1 MSDLIISNI
10 IADKNWTLFLDR
22 DGVINKHLPDDYV
35 KSPEDFIWL
44 PNVLDAL
51 KTLSGIFSKII
62 VVTNQRGIAKGL
74 YSEADL
80 LNIHNVMLNEV
91 RNAGARID
99 AIYYCPHFGN
109 EAECNCRKPNSGMAL
124 KAQSQFPEI
133 DFNHA
138 IMVGDSKSDIDFGK
152 NLKMWTVT
160 VTKDLS
166 EFADMYVKSLYYFS
180 TMFQG

>member
-1 MSDLIISNI
+1 MSDELISNI
-10 IADKNWTLFLDR
+10 IADNNWTLFLDR

-35 KSPEDFIWL
+35 KTPDDFIWL
-44 PNVLDAL
+44 PNVLEAL

-74 YSEADL
+74 YTEADL
-80 LNIHNVMLNEV
+80 SNIHNQMRNAVS
-91 RNAGARID
+91 NAGARLD
-99 AIYYCPHFGN
+99 AIYYCPHFGDEEN
-109 EAECNCRKPNSGMAL
+109 CNCRKPNSGMAL
-124 KAQSQFPEI
+124 QAKSQFPEI
-133 DFNHA
+133 DFNHSV
-138 IMVGDSKSDIDFGK
+138 MVGDSKSDIDFGK
-152 NLKMWTVT
+152 NLKMLTVT